1 MKQPN
6 KIVLFFPWC
15 IHFTRGKSRVLLVPD
30 LRCTVNLI
38 SRRRRCGQLI
48 SAAINSKR
56 QQKAWFIF
64 HSWKIQSHLFV
75 SGLDI
80 CRAGIPVTLRLAL
93 AARTTATSCRAC
105 FYQHAWIVTHIVLAA
120 CVAHCISELY
130 LQLSFNNHTHTHTHA
145 PSVYI
150 SYIPVISDAPLH
162 LQIKND
168 LPQPSHSDKPSS
180 LNIKY
185 KMYFVWRHSLSL
197 SITGENLCL
206 CFPSAWMP
214 PKHSTQHTWQ

>member
-6 KIVLFFPWC
+6 QIVLFFPWC
-15 IHFTRGKSRVLLVPD
+15 IHFTRGKSHVLLVPD

-38 SRRRRCGQLI
+38 SGRRRCGQLI
-48 SAAINSKR
+48 FAAINSKR

-93 AARTTATSCRAC
+93 AARRTATSCRAC
-105 FYQHAWIVTHIVLAA
+105 FYQHAWILTHIVLAA

-130 LQLSFNNHTHTHTHA
+130 LQLSFNNHTHTHVVCIDTLHFLYSSRSSFYFLCTTCPPDQKWPA
-145 PSVYI
+145 P
-150 SYIPVISDAPLH
+150 AF
-162 LQIKND
+162 
-168 LPQPSHSDKPSS
+168 PQ
-180 LNIKY
+180 
-185 KMYFVWRHSLSL
+185 W
-197 SITGENLCL
+197 
-206 CFPSAWMP
+206 
-214 PKHSTQHTWQ
+214 